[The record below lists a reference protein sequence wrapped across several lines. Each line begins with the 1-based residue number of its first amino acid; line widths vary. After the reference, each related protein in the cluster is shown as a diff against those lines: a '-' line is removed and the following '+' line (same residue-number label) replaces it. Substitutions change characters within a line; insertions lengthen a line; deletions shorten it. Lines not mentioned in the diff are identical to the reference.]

1 MEVVLS
7 VFRLVIGAVLF
18 FLIPSF
24 VLTVLLFPRKQDLY
38 GLQRALIAVITS
50 FLVSMADAT
59 LVLITVTL
67 NVATLALTVFV
78 VSAVFVV
85 LVYMRWMGVGR
96 SERLASSRS
105 FCVSTDSN
113 GNDLPFSYRQWC
125 VAPVIP
131 PAERS
136 QLRRFFAE
144 LSLAFRTFQII

>member
-85 LVYMRWMGVGR
+85 LFICVGW
-96 SERLASSRS
+96 AW
-105 FCVSTDSN
+105 
-113 GNDLPFSYRQWC
+113 GDLKD
-125 VAPVIP
+125 
-131 PAERS
+131 
-136 QLRRFFAE
+136 
-144 LSLAFRTFQII
+144 